1 MVDVVW
7 KDRKRIIFGLPWSFT
22 KYGLSEDRIFIETGV
37 LNLNENEV
45 RLYRIM
51 DVSLTKKLWQRMFGL
66 GTITCY
72 SSDKSMGTFEI
83 KNIKKPSEVKELI
96 SSYVEEERTRKRVS
110 SKEFLVDDHDDDDH
124 DNDIDEL

>member
-7 KDRKRIIFGLPWSFT
+7 KDRKRIIFGLPWTFT
-22 KYGLSEDRIFIETGV
+22 KYGLSEDRIFIETGL

-66 GTITCY
+66 GTITCH

-96 SSYVEEERTRKRVS
+96 SSYVEEERSRKKVS
-110 SKEFLVDDHDDDDH
+110 SKEFLMDSD
-124 DNDIDEL
+124 DIDDGDMDEV